1 MEAERE
7 IAATLAEMKD
17 LLEKLVTLL
26 EEQNVILESANE
38 DEEAPWR
45 DIDT

>member
-7 IAATLAEMKD
+7 MAATLAEMRD
-17 LLEKLVTLL
+17 LLEKIVCLL

-38 DEEAPWR
+38 DEEATWR
-45 DIDT
+45 DPDT